1 MWTVRDN
8 INISMDE
15 GDWGVELPI
24 SVSGITITSSDSL
37 RLSILDGYDGP
48 AIITKEYS
56 NLSNNTINLELTQQ
70 ESAKLKPRSYVWRLD
85 WYQDENFQCNLIKGA
100 SFKVVNGA

>member
-24 SVSGITITSSDSL
+24 LVSGITITESDSL

-48 AIITKEYS
+48 AIITKRFS
-56 NLSNNTINLELTQQ
+56 DITGNTINLVLTKA
-70 ESAKLKPRSYVWRLD
+70 ESAKLQPRSYVWRLD
-85 WYQDENFQCNLIKGA
+85 WYQDDNFQCNLIKGA